1 MSTNQNNKYIKSTD
15 QDEKRYLLLKKPNS
29 YSLSKYKLVHSRE
42 QDIVD
47 TLIVRNTWSK
57 ANLNKFSVKGIVL
70 IQNIFYGMLTLLCE
84 HEDEIL
90 STLKYDD
97 TNELVVLLE
106 SLNEKDILNMQKWSD
121 VEKHNPENKFQVNYI
136 DGLAQHI
143 ELLQADDDGTI
154 VNGVQL
160 FIGETLKLIQYIVN
174 RYDFVEGEA
183 RFNEWKDEC
192 TINNLYQRLR
202 VCGDSNFYL

>member
-1 MSTNQNNKYIKSTD
+1 MECGGKSISRSDFKIFIIPLLTFILYRAQFVMSTNQNNKYIKSTD
-15 QDEKRYLLLKKPNS
+15 PDEKRYLLLKKPNS

-90 STLKYDD
+90 STLKYDN

-106 SLNEKDILNMQKWSD
+106 SLNENDI
-121 VEKHNPENKFQVNYI
+121 
-136 DGLAQHI
+136 
-143 ELLQADDDGTI
+143 
-154 VNGVQL
+154 
-160 FIGETLKLIQYIVN
+160 
-174 RYDFVEGEA
+174 
-183 RFNEWKDEC
+183 
-192 TINNLYQRLR
+192 
-202 VCGDSNFYL
+202 